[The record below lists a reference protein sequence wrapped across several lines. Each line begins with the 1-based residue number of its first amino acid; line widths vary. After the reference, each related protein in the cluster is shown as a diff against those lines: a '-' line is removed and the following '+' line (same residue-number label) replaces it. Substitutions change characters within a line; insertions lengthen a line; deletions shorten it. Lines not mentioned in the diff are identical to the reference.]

1 MNRRKNTSVITG
13 RIMQN
18 ALMRGIFLGAV
29 FSAAMFAVFLFSVD
43 NYIFSSAL
51 RGTLIL
57 FALIVILS
65 LIPGWI
71 KASKFKNALKVQ
83 AKDGIGA
90 FDDEVLKPITADST
104 AWLGENWV
112 LLFHD
117 GKYIPVNRAHIISAD
132 SINERKEGMKKL
144 WMRLTTNLNET
155 PSVCYAAC
163 EPDALAVVTQWLR
176 PAPEKPSGI
185 DLSMP
190 SSSVTSAPA
199 SQPDP
204 AGLPNP
210 EPAVPS
216 ASAPETKPADLPNP
230 EPVVIPAP
238 VIELPH
244 GDPAGDEPIADRAV
258 TEPVAAEPVTAP
270 KPLPAGSCPFC
281 FGPNEPGA
289 EVCQWCGCRMK

>member
-18 ALMRGIFLGAV
+18 ALMRGILIGAV
-29 FSAAMFAVFLFSVD
+29 FSAAMFAVFLFSTD

-51 RGTLIL
+51 QRTLIL
-57 FALIVILS
+57 FVLIVILS

-90 FDDEVLKPITADST
+90 FDDEVLKPITADSA
-104 AWLGENWV
+104 AWLGDNWV

-132 SINERKEGMKKL
+132 GINERKEGMKKL
-144 WMRLTTNLNET
+144 WMRLTTNLNEA

-163 EPDALAVVTQWLR
+163 EPDALAIVTQWLR
-176 PAPEKPSGI
+176 PVPEKPSGI
-185 DLSMP
+185 DLSKP
-190 SSSVTSAPA
+190 AYSVPSAPA
-199 SQPDP
+199 
-204 AGLPNP
+204 P
-210 EPAVPS
+210 ES
-216 ASAPETKPADLPNP
+216 NPADLPDP
-230 EPVVIPAP
+230 EPAATPAP
-238 VIELPH
+238 VIDTPH
-244 GDPAGDEPIADRAV
+244 ADPAGDEPIGGKAV
-258 TEPVAAEPVTAP
+258 TEPSAGEPVTAP

-289 EVCQWCGCRMK
+289 EVCQWCGSRLK